1 MKEKVNRSASSQQ
14 MQQEKIRE
22 NMKKITYK
30 LMVISGKGG
39 VGKSTIAVNL
49 AFNLVLQNKKVGLLD
64 VDIHGPS
71 IAKMVGI
78 EGKRMGVLPDET
90 IEPIFVPPGLR
101 VVTIASLLEN
111 SDTPVI
117 WRGPLKMKLISQF
130 LGDVDWSE
138 LDYLII
144 DSPPGTGDEPLS
156 VAQLIPNL
164 TGAIVVT
171 TPQEVALL
179 DSRKAVNF
187 AKNLN
192 LPVIGIIENMSGLVC
207 PYCGKEIKLFKSGG
221 GEKAARELGVPFL
234 GRIPIDPAIVES
246 TDSGKPFVIADKKG
260 PNWEP
265 MKRVVSNI
273 LKQINR
279 YS

>member
-246 TDSGKPFVIADKKG
+246 TDSGKPFVIADKKE